1 MHKQSTHRTVLR
13 TLCRCLVKRQQLLG
27 VAQSAIS
34 NVTFVAIHILSL
46 DHCALNGISEVSS
59 PKEYPTSENTDRRVR
74 SRQGVLGGVGGCT
87 AEVARRIKQPNH
99 ELLAL
104 RKSDSAD
111 KRIRA
116 GWFWQATCCV
126 SCTNFFFPL
135 RQPLNNW
142 VGASFHISWR
152 GNSCQMFF
160 RGVST
165 LCLPNTHNSRCNSES
180 IQFEKIRG
188 RRHWEGFYF
197 PAGLIVSHV
206 KWIFTLI
213 ATAGLNANYEGE
225 ERIQRVTR
233 ETGTSVEAAR
243 PCESVLMEDISLP
256 PGGASIS
263 PPYGQIL
270 TSIPIWGLLEE
281 IISITSL
288 PSSCLFQ

>member
-1 MHKQSTHRTVLR
+1 MHKQSTHRTILR
-13 TLCRCLVKRQQLLG
+13 ALCRCLVKRQQLLG
-27 VAQSAIS
+27 VAQSMIS
-34 NVTFVAIHILSL
+34 NMTFVAIHILSP

-59 PKEYPTSENTDRRVR
+59 PKEYPTSENTDRWVR
-74 SRQGVLGGVGGCT
+74 SRQGVLGGLGGCT

-135 RQPLNNW
+135 QQPLNNW

-165 LCLPNTHNSRCNSES
+165 LCLPSTHNSRCNSES
-180 IQFEKIRG
+180 IQFKKISV
-188 RRHWEGFYF
+188 RRHWQGLYF
-197 PAGLIVSHV
+197 PAGLIVCEFLLLSLQQVLMKATRERKGSRESQGKLAPYWKLSDHV
-206 KWIFTLI
+206 KVSWW
-213 ATAGLNANYEGE
+213 
-225 ERIQRVTR
+225 
-233 ETGTSVEAAR
+233 ETF
-243 PCESVLMEDISLP
+243 PFP
-256 PGGASIS
+256 
-263 PPYGQIL
+263 Q
-270 TSIPIWGLLEE
+270 
-281 IISITSL
+281 
-288 PSSCLFQ
+288 